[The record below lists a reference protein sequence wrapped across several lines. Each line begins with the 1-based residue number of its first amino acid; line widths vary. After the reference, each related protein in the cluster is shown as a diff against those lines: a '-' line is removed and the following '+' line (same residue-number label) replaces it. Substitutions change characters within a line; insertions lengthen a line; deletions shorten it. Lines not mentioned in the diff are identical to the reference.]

1 MTLKEAMKEQMKEQ
15 MKDEKFKKEYD
26 ALNPEY
32 EIISSLIDARKTC
45 NITQKELSEATGI
58 AQSDISKI
66 EKGAGNPTLKL
77 LKRIA
82 EGMNMNLKI
91 EFIPKNNMVLN

>member
-1 MTLKEAMKEQMKEQ
+1 MTLKEALKEQ
-15 MKDEKFKKEYD
+15 MKDEDFKKEYD

-66 EKGAGNPTLKL
+66 EKGSGNPTLKL

-82 EGMNMNLKI
+82 EGMNMNLKV
-91 EFIPKNNMVLN
+91 EFIPKNNIVLN